1 MRQKEVIIVGA
12 GFGGLAL
19 GALLARQGLRVRILE
34 KNAQPGGRA
43 RVWNDAGFRF
53 DMGPT
58 WYLMPEVFDDFFT
71 LFGRRREEFFR
82 LVRLDPSYRV
92 FFGGGKAVDVVADRA
107 RNLAL
112 FEGFQGG
119 GAAALERYLVDAKYK
134 YEVALRDFLYKEYSS
149 VFQFLNRRMILE
161 GLKLGVLGSLDRY
174 TARYFSDRRAR
185 QILEYHMVFLGNSP
199 KKAPALYSL
208 MSHADLNVGVF
219 YPLRGSRSDRNGG
232 SAMGG
237 SRAERGA
244 SAAEGGIGCIVE
256 ALLELCRSLGVEVL
270 TGHEVE
276 KILVRGGAAAGVRV
290 KGGAEL
296 AADIVAVDADYPH
309 AETALLDP
317 AHRSYPAAYWKR
329 KVIAPS
335 MFLLYLGVGKKLRS
349 LAHHS
354 LYFAE
359 DWDAHFR
366 AITEKPTWP
375 RDPCFYLCAPTGT
388 DPSTAPAG
396 CEALTVLVPVAAGL
410 PDTPEIRAAYR
421 EAVLSHV
428 ETTIGETFRDGIR
441 TERIFTLNDF
451 CSDYNA
457 YQGTALGLAHTLG
470 QTAIFRPRHRSRR
483 VSRLWYT
490 GGYTHP
496 GIGVPMTFIS
506 SRIVAEEIAK
516 SVSG

>member
-19 GALLARQGLRVRILE
+19 GALLARQGFRVRILE
-34 KNAQPGGRA
+34 KNAEPGGRA
-43 RVWNDAGFRF
+43 RVWSDAGFRF

-58 WYLMPEVFDDFFT
+58 WYLMPEVFDEFFS
-71 LFGRRREEFFR
+71 LFGRRREELFR

-92 FFGGGKAVDVVADRA
+92 FFGKGEAADVVADRA

-112 FEGFQGG
+112 FEGFEPG
-119 GAAALERYLVDAKYK
+119 GAAALERYLADARYK
-134 YEVALRDFLYKEYSS
+134 YDAALRDFLYKEYSS
-149 VFQFLNRRMILE
+149 VFQFMNRRMVVE
-161 GLKLGVLGSLDRY
+161 GLKLGVLGSLDRH
-174 TARYFSDRRAR
+174 TARYFADRRAR
-185 QILEYHMVFLGNSP
+185 QILEYHMVFLGTSP

-208 MSHADLNVGVF
+208 MSHADLNLGVF
-219 YPLRGSRSDRNGG
+219 YPMRGSRPGGKGG
-232 SAMGG
+232 SPMAG
-237 SRAERGA
+237 SAGA
-244 SAAEGGIGCIVE
+244 GAAAEQGGIGCIVE

-290 KGGAEL
+290 KGRGEL
-296 AADIVAVDADYPH
+296 AGDIVAVDADYPH

-317 AHRSYPAAYWKR
+317 EHRSYPATYWKR

-359 DWDAHFR
+359 DWDTHFR
-366 AITEKPTWP
+366 AITDTPSWP
-375 RDPCFYLCAPTGT
+375 QHPCFYLCAPTRT
-388 DPSTAPAG
+388 DPSTAPEG

-410 PDTPEIRAAYR
+410 ADTPEIRAAYR
-421 EAVLSHV
+421 ETVLSHV
-428 ETTIGETFRDGIR
+428 EATIGESLRDQVR

-451 CSDYNA
+451 ALDYNA
-457 YQGTALGLAHTLG
+457 YRGTALGLAHTLG
-470 QTAIFRPRHRSRR
+470 QTAIFRPRHGSRR

-496 GIGVPMTFIS
+496 GIGVPMTLIS
-506 SRIVAEEIAK
+506 SRIVAEQIAK
-516 SVSG
+516 SAAG